1 MEYALFSI
9 QLRIRT
15 KDETHN
21 NENKFDGVYIINQN
35 DPSDLQ
41 HSTTQHS
48 TTQHIKQH
56 VIMNAQNASSSFTLR
71 SILKCITSNA
81 LHCIGLREK
90 DSNNNDNDDGG
101 DKIQNTKIR
110 FRMK

>member
-1 MEYALFSI
+1 MNKTNLKFSFELWNALYLEYALFSI

-41 HSTTQHS
+41 HST
-48 TTQHIKQH
+48 
-56 VIMNAQNASSSFTLR
+56 
-71 SILKCITSNA
+71 
-81 LHCIGLREK
+81 
-90 DSNNNDNDDGG
+90 SNN
-101 DKIQNTKIR
+101 
-110 FRMK
+110 ML